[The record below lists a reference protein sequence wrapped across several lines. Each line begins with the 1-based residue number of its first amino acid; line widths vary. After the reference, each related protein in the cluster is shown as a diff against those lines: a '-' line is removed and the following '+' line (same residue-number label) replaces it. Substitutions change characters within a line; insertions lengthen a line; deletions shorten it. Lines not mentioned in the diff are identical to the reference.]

1 MNKAFLLT
9 AIQTKDIVITLLDL
23 VVEVT
28 MIQTIDPL
36 DEDLLVEDPQVVDQV
51 DLEETSL
58 AICPIT

>member
-23 VVEVT
+23 AVEVT
-28 MIQTIDPL
+28 TIQTIDPL

-51 DLEETSL
+51 DLEETSS